1 MILAAPMHLSLLQDK
16 ETLQKS
22 IQTEHHPPK
31 KEQRRKGIKNKD
43 LKKVKKH

>member
-1 MILAAPMHLSLLQDK
+1 MISAAPMHLSLLQGK

-22 IQTEHHPPK
+22 AQIEHHPPE
-31 KEQRRKGIKNKD
+31 KEQRRKGIKNRD